1 MRRNTKKWSVVAI
14 ALIIAGFAGMAY
26 QGFKFGEEKPHF
38 EQKWVVSDLQSLK
51 VDSNYDMDVE
61 FIESPDGTDY
71 IELSGNMDQGL
82 IDKLK
87 NSSFTGPDVTMSLK
101 EDFKLTF
108 LSINF
113 QSSRQ
118 HMTVALADPGMIDRI
133 KFNLLSNSGR
143 FTGLRAK
150 DIELTTTSGNL
161 TATDVTTEHLR
172 LKATSGNLEASDVQG
187 ETEIKNGSGNIKVG
201 NLEGKLAAHGTSGNL
216 SFDGVNGSIEVGLT
230 SGDIDINNFTGDGSI
245 KNQSGSVTLTGQRSD
260 SLDISVTS
268 GDVRLSNDPGF
279 QGIYDLKA
287 TSGDVHA
294 PDSPMVTKDVIKVRT
309 TSGNISIK

>member
-1 MRRNTKKWSVVAI
+1 MKRNTKKWSIVAI

-87 NSSFTGPDVTMSLK
+87 DSSFTGPDVTMSLK

-108 LSINF
+108 LSIDF
-113 QSSRQ
+113 QNSRQ

-187 ETEIKNGSGNIKVG
+187 KTEIKNGSGNIKVE

-230 SGDIDINNFTGDGSI
+230 SGEIDINDFTGDGAI
-245 KNQSGSVTLTGQRSD
+245 KNQSGNVTLTGQRSD

>member
-1 MRRNTKKWSVVAI
+1 MKRNTKKWSIVAV

-26 QGFKFGEEKPHF
+26 QGFKFGNEKPHY

-51 VDSNYDMDVE
+51 VESSYDMDVE

-71 IELSGNMDQGL
+71 IELSGNMEQEL

-87 NSSFTGPDVTMSLK
+87 NTSFTGPDVTMSLK

-108 LSINF
+108 LTINF
-113 QSSRQ
+113 QSLRQ
-118 HMTVALADPGMIDRI
+118 HMTVALADPGMLDQI
-133 KFNLLSNSGR
+133 KFDLQSNSGR

-150 DIELTTTSGNL
+150 DIQLTTTSGNL
-161 TATDVTTEHLR
+161 TASDVMTEHLL
-172 LKATSGNLEASDVQG
+172 LKATSGNLEAADVQG
-187 ETEIKNGSGNIKVG
+187 EAELKNGSGNMEVE
-201 NLEGKLAAHGTSGNL
+201 NLEGTLKAHGTSGNL
-216 SFDGVNGSIEVGLT
+216 SFNGVNGSLEADLT
-230 SGDIDINNFTGDGSI
+230 SGDIDIKDFTGDGTI
-245 KNQSGSVTLTGQRSD
+245 KNQSGSITLTGQRSD

-268 GDVRLSNDPGF
+268 GDVKLSNDPGF

-287 TSGDVHA
+287 TSGDVKA

-309 TSGNISIK
+309 TSGDISVK